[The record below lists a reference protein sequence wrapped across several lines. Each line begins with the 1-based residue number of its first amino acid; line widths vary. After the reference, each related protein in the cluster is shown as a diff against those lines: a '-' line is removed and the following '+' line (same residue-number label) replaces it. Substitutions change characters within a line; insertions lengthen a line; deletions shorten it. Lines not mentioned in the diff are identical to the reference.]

1 MTEKRGKGI
10 PFAKGSETS
19 ADAADSMEKPSLRLR
34 SKVRLYLY
42 SCGETGAT
50 DEQIQLAL
58 KMAPNTQRPRRLE
71 LEKMGTIRKLYIDGK
86 HVKRTTK
93 SGRKAGVYV
102 HSLFDTELPPV
113 PEHEIKKLVDPR
125 SRSGIIPPTEV
136 SMPRAK
142 LIERLDSLVFRASTL
157 STELR
162 NEPQA
167 YDSTDVIASEMKL
180 IIEHFTAV
188 VNAGRNF
195 YKEVDQSENQV
206 H

>member
-1 MTEKRGKGI
+1 
-10 PFAKGSETS
+10 
-19 ADAADSMEKPSLRLR
+19 
-34 SKVRLYLY
+34 
-42 SCGETGAT
+42 
-50 DEQIQLAL
+50 
-58 KMAPNTQRPRRLE
+58 
-71 LEKMGTIRKLYIDGK
+71 
-86 HVKRTTK
+86 
-93 SGRKAGVYV
+93 
-102 HSLFDTELPPV
+102 
-113 PEHEIKKLVDPR
+113 
-125 SRSGIIPPTEV
+125 
-136 SMPRAK
+136 MPRAK